1 MGSSGN
7 DTIERIEGMDKCE
20 RRAWAILLIVFA
32 LFMIGLIMVSFWGGP
47 FEADSYW
54 LQEEPPTYPN

>member
-1 MGSSGN
+1 MGSSSDN
-7 DTIERIEGMDKCE
+7 TADKTQGMDKCE
-20 RRAWAILLIVFA
+20 RRAWCILLVVFA
-32 LFMIGLIMVSFWGGP
+32 IFMICLVMVSFWGGP